1 MLLRSISCRVFSD
14 AWPSGIRPGFLAPL
28 GPLRGP
34 DGRSVSCPGSMLLRS
49 ISCRVFSDAWPSGIR
64 PGFLAPLGPLRGPDG
79 RSVSCPGSMLLRSIS
94 CRSGIHW
101 TNTDPASQLL
111 GRYSGS
117 AFSVFRVGYD
127 YASVQHFG
135 LLVGLAFRCASR
147 QAFLGGDHFQGFVRT
162 LSHDPR
168 TSFLGP
174 PQDRSSDTFGSDA
187 LASDMSHRMH
197 TVPSAC
203 ADVKSVVFSVI

>member
-1 MLLRSISCRVFSD
+1 MLLR
-14 AWPSGIRPGFLAPL
+14 A
-28 GPLRGP
+28 
-34 DGRSVSCPGSMLLRS
+34 
-49 ISCRVFSDAWPSGIR
+49 
-64 PGFLAPLGPLRGPDG
+64 
-79 RSVSCPGSMLLRSIS
+79 IS
-94 CRSGIHW
+94 CRSGIPW

-111 GRYSGS
+111 SRYSGS
-117 AFSVFRVGYD
+117 AFLVFRVGYD
-127 YASVQHFG
+127 YAYVQHFG

-168 TSFLGP
+168 TSFPGP

-203 ADVKSVVFSVI
+203 ADGDWPINITGYHHFGRSRAAGCCLNPRSPMVARRFLTHSYCSRFSKGCRVNPRFNVYLTRVRTEPTLGSM